1 MNGAALVV
9 REEREQRGAGAGA
22 GWRLAVVVVGVGV
35 EGVWGGWLV
44 YDAIPHKHSR
54 SDDTD
59 SVSSLRGDTSRL
71 VAVATHPQRW

>member
-1 MNGAALVV
+1 MREWHGVVV
-9 REEREQRGAGAGA
+9 REEREQGEVGAGA
-22 GWRLAVVVVGVGV
+22 GWRLAVVVVAVGG
-35 EGVWGGWLV
+35 EGGGWLV

>member
-1 MNGAALVV
+1 MNGTALVV
-9 REEREQRGAGAGA
+9 REEREQGGAGAGA
-22 GWRLAVVVVGVGV
+22 GWWLAVVVVGVG
-35 EGVWGGWLV
+35 GGWLV